1 MCFSSLRRV
10 AENVATKMVAKL
22 VPDSFR
28 NIDLI
33 KHLTCPILILHGKKD
48 ELVPID

>member
-1 MCFSSLRRV
+1 MCFATLRKV
-10 AENVATKMVAKL
+10 AENYTAKIFSKL

-33 KHLTCPILILHGKKD
+33 KEFNCPILIIHGKKD
-48 ELVPID
+48 KLVPFS